1 MAAKFCQHVD
11 FEIGTIESDYHDTG
25 RQPIAPLHCGRTD
38 TRPATPLL
46 GGEYEHVDTQD
57 PIAV

>member
-1 MAAKFCQHVD
+1 MAAKFCQHVN

-25 RQPIAPLHCGRTD
+25 RQPIAPLQGGRTD
-38 TRPATPLL
+38 TRPVTSLL
-46 GGEYEHVDTQD
+46 GSEYKHGDTQD